1 MCIRDSSWA
10 MNTAAFAGEVGF
22 GASMA
27 HRLNTP
33 LPLYVSGGYSYGGG
47 SQHIVRAGL
56 GGEF

>member
-1 MCIRDSSWA
+1 
-10 MNTAAFAGEVGF
+10 MNTAAFTGESAF